1 MPPSNGRLIFEL
13 TCKPAAKAF
22 QDMVLRIGFDEEFL
36 ECFTFHRRPKQ
47 LSELLQTLKH
57 ASNGL
62 NTKEKTKH
70 TLQKNFY
77 KSTYELQNVV
87 FKHAKRKNAR

>member
-1 MPPSNGRLIFEL
+1 MPPSSGRLIFKL

-22 QDMVLRIGFDEEFL
+22 QNMVLRIGFDKEFI
-36 ECFTFHRRPKQ
+36 ECFTFNGRSKQ

-62 NTKEKTKH
+62 NTKEKTN
-70 TLQKNFY
+70 TLYSQNFY
-77 KSTYELQNVV
+77 KCTYELQNVV

>member
-1 MPPSNGRLIFEL
+1 MPPSNGRLIFKL

-22 QDMVLRIGFDEEFL
+22 QNMVLRIGFDKEFL
-36 ECFTFHRRPKQ
+36 ECFTFNGRSKQ

-57 ASNGL
+57 ATSNGL

-70 TLQKNFY
+70 TLQSKTFINALMSY
-77 KSTYELQNVV
+77 KT
-87 FKHAKRKNAR
+87 